1 MLNPIN
7 YFSDNR
13 YKTTSMKI
21 NKLWSI
27 SFFSFRI
34 IVIVMLFYAA
44 IHYDTYDAIQKA
56 IQNLKTQD
64 IKKYRLYQKTL
75 TLPIRRKYQ
84 YYSRQFN
91 Q

>member
-1 MLNPIN
+1 
-7 YFSDNR
+7 
-13 YKTTSMKI
+13 
-21 NKLWSI
+21 
-27 SFFSFRI
+27 
-34 IVIVMLFYAA
+34 MLFYAA